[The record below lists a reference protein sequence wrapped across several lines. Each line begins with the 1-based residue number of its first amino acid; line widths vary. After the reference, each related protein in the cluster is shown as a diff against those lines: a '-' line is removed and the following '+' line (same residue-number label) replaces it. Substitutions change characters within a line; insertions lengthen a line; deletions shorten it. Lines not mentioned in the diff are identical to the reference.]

1 MKIRDIMTW
10 NVVTVS
16 SDTPIMEARKIMETH
31 KIHRVPVVDK
41 GKLVG
46 LVTLDRIQRSSPSE
60 ATSLSIWE
68 INYLVSKMKVKEI
81 MLRDVVTVQP
91 NDSVEESAAKAQKL
105 KLGITPVMEDG
116 KVIGVVTSTDY
127 AVKVLHPLLGTGK
140 SGTRINIA
148 NCNQPKNV
156 KEIMELAEKSGM
168 KIVTAHTMPPAE
180 DTPNGFTL
188 HVDSENVKDLVKS
201 IEAKGYKVSVVAR

>member
-1 MKIRDIMTW
+1 MKIKDIMTW

-31 KIHRVPVVDK
+31 KIHRLPVVDK

-60 ATSLSIWE
+60 ATTLSVWE
-68 INYLVSKMKVKEI
+68 INYLLSKMKVKEI
-81 MLRDVVTVQP
+81 MLKDVVTVGP
-91 NDSVEESAAKAQKL
+91 NDSVEESAAKAQKM

-116 KVIGVVTSTDY
+116 RVIGVVTSTDY
-127 AVKVLHPLLGTGK
+127 AVKVLHPLLGTGQP
-140 SGTRINIA
+140 GTRLNIA
-148 NCNQPKNV
+148 NCNQAKNI
-156 KEIMELAEKSGM
+156 KEVMELIEKSGM

-180 DTPNGFTL
+180 DTPNGFTV

-201 IEAKGYKVSVVAR
+201 LESKGYRVFVVTR